1 MSLKTYIYI
10 CYYPVC
16 RNQTF
21 ACKLFG
27 QWAYNL
33 TFHSEWMGAKGVF
46 YCRVPKECFIVAC
59 QKKFPAQGAK
69 SSGGNK
75 NPGEKSSDAKNVVAI
90 VRCLV
95 YHVLLAANS
104 KRKYLVGSF
113 RIAAWFANR
122 SQRPIHVYS
131 SSVKFFKLL

>member
-1 MSLKTYIYI
+1 MSVGGIQRILKCQKSVLRSGDKRVSVMI
-10 CYYPVC
+10 
-16 RNQTF
+16 
-21 ACKLFG
+21 
-27 QWAYNL
+27 
-33 TFHSEWMGAKGVF
+33 GAKGVF

-113 RIAAWFANR
+113 RIAA
-122 SQRPIHVYS
+122 
-131 SSVKFFKLL
+131 